1 MRCRICKQATL
12 PGARLCGPCRAALKR
27 ARHGGEA
34 DIVGLDDES
43 PERFGVP
50 AVGDGVQDSL
60 PPQAEPARRR
70 RWPAVVMIAS
80 ILGAAAYVLP
90 RSHFAPPESRS
101 VSAAGASLA
110 RSGPEVTDPAAKAS
124 VVETLA
130 ADRAAATAEIVTDR
144 RALVEASPSRKDNLR
159 GVGAVRLRHV
169 RKHNEIDPTS
179 RPAPPR
185 ASAAIAPSPG
195 VSTAPA
201 APVVIA
207 EVTHTRWQSMDDA
220 MAACRGGFF
229 DRLLCRQKARIA
241 FCDGY
246 WGRVAQCA
254 TMAATDATR

>member
-1 MRCRICKQATL
+1 M

-34 DIVGLDDES
+34 DIVGFDDES
-43 PERFGVP
+43 PKRFGVP
-50 AVGDGVQDSL
+50 AVGGGVQDSL

-90 RSHFAPPESRS
+90 RSHVAPTETRAAPAASASR
-101 VSAAGASLA
+101 ALA
-110 RSGPEVTDPAAKAS
+110 RSGPAVTDTVAKAS
-124 VVETLA
+124 VAGTLA
-130 ADRAAATAEIVTDR
+130 AARATATTEVAPDR
-144 RALVEASPSRKDNLR
+144 RTLVEAAPSRNDNLR
-159 GVGAVRLRHV
+159 GAGAVRLRHV

-179 RPAPPR
+179 QPAPPR

-195 VSTAPA
+195 VSTAPT
-201 APVVIA
+201 APVAIA

-246 WGRVAQCA
+246 WGRVPECA
-254 TMAATDATR
+254 TAAATDATR